1 MADGFGVVSRKQP
14 SQVVHLINRASVDE
28 EHILVVLASAYK
40 HAGKPFRAG
49 GNAGLQLECLDDIC
63 FAEQGRHAFDGV
75 LAHDGHAHLCASQL
89 VFFVMAYFNDF
100 L

>member
-1 MADGFGVVSRKQP
+1 MVDGFGVVSREQ
-14 SQVVHLINRASVDE
+14 SSYMVHLVNRTPINKKHVF
-28 EHILVVLASAYK
+28 VVFTSADK
-40 HAGKPFRAG
+40 HAGKSFRTG
-49 GNAGLQLECLDDIC
+49 GDAGLQLECLDDIC